1 MIEPRVYRAA
11 FVPAVVAFMVAMF
24 SLQDQP
30 PGAPLDL
37 AADVIFEGDAA
48 AAAAE
53 EIVRRAP
60 DRRPG
65 TAGNAATARF
75 VAGELE
81 ENGFDV
87 EVDEFTEEDRELRN
101 VVATRTG
108 SERERVVVLAAR
120 DADSV
125 PDLAGS
131 AADTAALLEIA
142 EALEGRAPRRTVVLA
157 SVDGSAQGDAG
168 ARRFLETATDR
179 EHIAAV
185 LVLSNVGAGTA
196 GGPAT
201 IAWSNDSSRTS
212 IAVERTAGDALRR
225 EFDEVRGEDGLAHQ
239 VAHLVLPIGV
249 GAQGVLLDGGLD
261 TVRFS
266 GSGLLPA
273 PAGTPIDPDRIGGL
287 GRATLQTLFAI
298 DAAEGLEA
306 GPRSYLIVAG
316 RVLPEWALALL
327 ALCLLLPAL
336 VAAVD
341 ALARARR
348 RRQDVGRWGTWLLA
362 GVMPFAVGLL
372 VALVALLLGLIP
384 DVSDAAPVPAYEPLD
399 SEGGAALG
407 AAAAAVVLCW
417 ILLRPVLARWGE
429 APSDAAAPGAGCVV
443 ALAVCLST
451 VAVWTVN
458 PFAAV
463 ALVPAAHLWTLAAL
477 GGGPARPRSRLMLV
491 AGGLLLPA
499 AVAIYY
505 AVQLSL
511 GPLEAVWY
519 LFLLV
524 AGGQVGLPMA
534 LLGCVLLGSLASLLA
549 ILVARFRRDREVGD
563 RPPGA
568 PTPALRGPG
577 GYAGPGSLGGTES
590 ALKH

>member
-37 AADVIFEGDAA
+37 AADVIFQGDAA
-48 AAAAE
+48 TVAAE
-53 EIVRRAP
+53 EIARRAP

-65 TAGNAATARF
+65 TPGNAATARF

-81 ENGFDV
+81 ESGFEV
-87 EVDEFTEEDRELRN
+87 EVDEFTEADQDLRN
-101 VVATRTG
+101 VVATRAG
-108 SERERVVVLAAR
+108 SEREQIAVLAAR

-142 EALEGRAPRRTVVLA
+142 EALEGRAPRRAVVLA
-157 SVDGSAQGDAG
+157 SVDGSTLGDAG
-168 ARRFLETATDR
+168 VWRFLETTPDR
-179 EHIAAV
+179 EHIVAAV
-185 LVLSNVGAGTA
+185 VLSNLGAGAA

-201 IAWSNDSSRTS
+201 IAWSNDPSRGS

-225 EFDEVRGEDGLAHQ
+225 EFEQVRSEEGLAQQ

-249 GAQGVLLDGGLD
+249 GAQGVLLDNGVD

-273 PAGTPIDPDRIGGL
+273 PAGTPIDPDRVGGM
-287 GRATLQTLFAI
+287 GRAALQTLFAI
-298 DAAEGLEA
+298 DAAEELEP
-306 GPRSYLIVAG
+306 GPESYLIVAG

-327 ALCLLLPAL
+327 ALCLALPAL
-336 VAAVD
+336 VASVD
-341 ALARARR
+341 AFARARR
-348 RRQDVGRWGTWLLA
+348 RGEGVGRWLVWLLA

-372 VALVALLLGLIP
+372 VALVALLAGLVP

-399 SEGGAALG
+399 SEGGVALG
-407 AAAAAVVLCW
+407 AVTAAVVLCW
-417 ILLRPVLARWGE
+417 LFLRPTLARWGG
-429 APSDAAAPGAGCVV
+429 APSDPAAPGAGCAV
-443 ALAVCLST
+443 ALSVCLGT

-458 PFAAV
+458 PFAAL

-477 GGGPARPRSRLMLV
+477 GGGAARPASRLLLV
-491 AGGLLLPA
+491 AGGLVVPA
-499 AVAIYY
+499 AIVLYY
-505 AVQLSL
+505 AAQLSL
-511 GPLEAVWY
+511 GPLEALWY
-519 LFLLV
+519 LLLLL
-524 AGGQVGLPMA
+524 AGGQIGLPIA
-534 LLGCVLLGSLASLLA
+534 LLGCLLLGSLVSLVAILLA
-549 ILVARFRRDREVGD
+549 RARHDREADD
-563 RPPGA
+563 RPAGEAA
-568 PTPALRGPG
+568 PAVRGPG

-590 ALKH
+590 ALRQ